1 MGVRPHWIPLP
12 CDPSSFTVNDRV
24 PKQRSMS
31 RKLSRLLRRV
41 RGPVLPLGDR
51 LIVCAVCGS
60 SVVNPV
66 DWDENGALHWWVR
79 LRCGECAWSRE
90 VIITDDEANQ
100 LDRDLELGL
109 RDIAGVVE
117 RLDRERMVREADSFI
132 TALRHD
138 LIGPSDV
145 AHRLP
150 R

>member
-1 MGVRPHWIPLP
+1 MRFPSRDQCIPWEP
-12 CDPSSFTVNDRV
+12 PIKTGRGTPPSGAGITHV
-24 PKQRSMS
+24 
-31 RKLSRLLRRV
+31 
-41 RGPVLPLGDR
+41 
-51 LIVCAVCGS
+51 VCAVCGS

-138 LIGPSDV
+138 LIGPSDF